1 MARHETVTAS
11 VHVERP
17 PTAVFDY
24 LADVARHGEWSPK
37 AYRVEGVA
45 VGHRVQAGKRFTSY
59 GWLPGDKDHRNDVE
73 VTAVQAPSRLVLS
86 SADKGQVTAN
96 TFTVTAERNGSRVER
111 VIDLQRPGGVVGVVF
126 PLIARLLIRPD
137 VAKGLARLKSN
148 LEGRA

>member
-1 MARHETVTAS
+1 MARHETVTSS

-17 PTAVFDY
+17 PTEVFDY

-45 VGHRVQAGKRFTSY
+45 VGHQVTAGERFTSY

-73 VTAVQAPSRLVLS
+73 VTAVQAPSRRALS
-86 SADKGQVTAN
+86 STDKGQLTRN
-96 TFTVTAERNGSRVER
+96 TFTVAADGSGSRVER
-111 VIDLQRPGGVVGVVF
+111 VMEVQRPGGVVGVVF
-126 PLIARLLIRPD
+126 PLIAALLIRPD
-137 VAKGLARLKSN
+137 IAKGLARLRSN

>member
-17 PTAVFDY
+17 PTEVFDY
-24 LADVARHGEWSPK
+24 LADVARHVEWSPK

-45 VGHRVQAGKRFTSY
+45 VGHQVTEGKRFTSY

-86 SADKGQVTAN
+86 SVDQGQVTVN
-96 TFTVTAERNGSRVER
+96 TFMVTADRDGSRVER
-111 VIDLQRPGGVVGVVF
+111 VMEVQRPGGVVGLVF
-126 PLIARLLIRPD
+126 PLIAMVLIRPD

>member
-1 MARHETVTAS
+1 MARHETVTSS

-17 PTAVFDY
+17 PTEVFDY

-37 AYRVEGVA
+37 AYRVEGVV
-45 VGHRVQAGKRFTSY
+45 VGHQVTAGERFTSY
-59 GWLPGDKDHRNDVE
+59 GWLLGDKDHRNDVE

-86 SADKGQVTAN
+86 SADQGQVTVN
-96 TFTVTAERNGSRVER
+96 TLTVTADRNGSRVER
-111 VIDLQRPGGVVGVVF
+111 VIEVQRPLGFVGVVF
-126 PLIARLLIRPD
+126 PLIAALLIRPE